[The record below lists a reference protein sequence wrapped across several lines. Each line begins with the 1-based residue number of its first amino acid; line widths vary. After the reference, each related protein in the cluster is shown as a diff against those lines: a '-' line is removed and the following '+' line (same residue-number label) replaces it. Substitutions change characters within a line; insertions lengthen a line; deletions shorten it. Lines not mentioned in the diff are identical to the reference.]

1 MHETPRRGY
10 LLRGANDDRAPPR
23 RLQCGDIAEQPSSRH
38 ALDKIFQGQ
47 ADGVE
52 ELLDY
57 VAPGEDRDSRCLF
70 ALQVRRHAKA
80 VSVPR
85 VRGRWS
91 KYPASVSGA
100 AIAYSS
106 LRLRSPR
113 REKETSW

>member
-10 LLRGANDDRAPPR
+10 LLRGANYDRAPPR

-70 ALQVRRHAKA
+70 ALQVRRHEKA

-85 VRGRWS
+85 VCGRWS
-91 KYPASVSGA
+91 RYPASVSGA

-106 LRLRSPR
+106 LRLRSLS
-113 REKETSW
+113 RENDTSW